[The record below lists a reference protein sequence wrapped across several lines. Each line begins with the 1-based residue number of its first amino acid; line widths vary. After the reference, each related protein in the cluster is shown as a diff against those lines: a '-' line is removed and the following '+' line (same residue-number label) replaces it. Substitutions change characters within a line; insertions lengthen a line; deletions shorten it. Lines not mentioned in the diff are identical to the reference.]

1 MTNQTQT
8 PLGKNI
14 SLFSRIRS
22 FQGLF
27 YHYRPQR
34 SCAKVMFTQASVTLF
49 TGSVWQTPLPLGR
62 PLSPT
67 TGQTPP
73 QQTATAADGTHPT
86 GMHSCCLLYVNRFRS
101 RSTCFCIQ
109 KVLRIFYQKVCFGN
123 NTYSGIFTV
132 ISIILLSLLLPIDQL
147 PPTCNNDIASF
158 RSQVFRDKIH
168 WHFMGMH

>member
-14 SLFSRIRS
+14 YLFSRNRS

-34 SCAKVMFTQASVTLF
+34 SCGKVMFTQASVTVHGECLAD
-49 TGSVWQTPLPLGR
+49 P
-62 PLSPT
+62 
-67 TGQTPP
+67 PP

-101 RSTCFCIQ
+101 RSTCFCVQ
-109 KVLRIFYQKVCFGN
+109 KVLGIFYQKVCFGN

-132 ISIILLSLLLPIDQL
+132 ISIILLSLLLSIDQL
-147 PPTCNNDIASF
+147 PLTCNNDIASF
-158 RSQVFRDKIH
+158 RPQVFRDKIH